1 MTELS
6 SYLHMRFYTPH
17 PHIHSLP
24 LASPLH
30 PRFFS
35 KSFSKYMKL
44 KQRKNNDVEK
54 HETLTL

>member
-24 LASPLH
+24 LASP
-30 PRFFS
+30 